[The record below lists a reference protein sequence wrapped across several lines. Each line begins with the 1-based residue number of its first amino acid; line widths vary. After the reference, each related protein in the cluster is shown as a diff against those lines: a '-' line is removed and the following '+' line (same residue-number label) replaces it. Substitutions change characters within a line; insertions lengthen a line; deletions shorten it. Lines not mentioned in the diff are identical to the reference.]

1 MGKKEK
7 DEMSE
12 ILKNQKGIEQNVLG
26 LPVDRDFL
34 FSNHKDIYKK
44 GTEKRQTKLFE
55 KISFIKPFL
64 KEDEKIILVTTGCS
78 PISILEQLLT
88 GWIVFYLKRSLFVFT
103 NKRIFHIPTKF
114 NYSYRNS
121 IAQIIYADCQTIGMK
136 GRTLV
141 VKYKNG
147 KKEKFYYMA
156 GKERKK
162 IKALLKTILLEGVQS
177 KTAGRIHLC
186 PRCTKELIKDEY
198 TCPNC
203 RLEFKN
209 KAEGKRISIT
219 YPGGGYFYT
228 GHRWLGVGDAITE
241 SLLLLFVVLALVD
254 TLQGRKDGFGSFV
267 FFSIILALEKVITVY
282 HSNHFIKEYIPKEK
296 EIKPIIASQ

>member
-1 MGKKEK
+1 
-7 DEMSE
+7 MSE